1 MSSIEI
7 GKIEAGHK
15 EEEDIGCIWCLGHG
29 FLGEI
34 GVRHEI
40 YNATEKEIKYIN
52 ITYVAINRVK
62 DVICRKEIAFV
73 GPLEAYTLARLT
85 HEDLWYEETIV
96 DIAIEKAEIDYM
108 DGTSESIEGNS
119 IKFIDDENS
128 TYNLMKAREKT
139 KKETERKSRG
149 VVVHGGETDDKKFKT
164 YKTGNITF
172 YLDGGTALVGWE
184 STASIKVIELP
195 DAVEHIRPSVEES
208 LENIGIMLPRRMT
221 CISYWHPTR
230 ADLYITNG
238 VKRVVIPKET
248 EQFNAKSGM
257 LGSIRE
263 IEFEDPCGWGV
274 SKRIIND
281 PKKMYEYIVRK
292 GEVQLHKSFIKKIIY
307 KLGL

>member
-139 KKETERKSRG
+139 KKQMKNAG
-149 VVVHGGETDDKKFKT
+149 
-164 YKTGNITF
+164 
-172 YLDGGTALVGWE
+172 
-184 STASIKVIELP
+184 
-195 DAVEHIRPSVEES
+195 
-208 LENIGIMLPRRMT
+208 RM
-221 CISYWHPTR
+221 
-230 ADLYITNG
+230 
-238 VKRVVIPKET
+238 
-248 EQFNAKSGM
+248 
-257 LGSIRE
+257 
-263 IEFEDPCGWGV
+263 
-274 SKRIIND
+274 
-281 PKKMYEYIVRK
+281 
-292 GEVQLHKSFIKKIIY
+292 QL
-307 KLGL
+307 